1 MSTPDQEYFLRRIRR
16 ALNSKPDFSHHG
28 SPLFAH
34 APSPEELQILDNH
47 RRRTAADRNALLSQ
61 LMEAALPI
69 HLCVIPVPDLI
80 AAATAIATLAEAKKP
95 EWSAVKN
102 IIVWRHPLI
111 DLMELKAPLNRLKI
125 PLHRTEPMD
134 PAADPTQDRIERE
147 HLRSAVTASYIGVTS
162 ADLCMADTAT
172 LVLRN
177 RPGQPRSVALV
188 PSIHIAVITLD
199 QIISDMKE
207 LFALLRWDDRFRSE
221 GLSNYMAFIS
231 GPSKTADIEA
241 TMVHGAHGPREVYLY
256 VVSGK

>member
-134 PAADPTQDRIERE
+134 PAPTRPRTGSNGSTCAAPSLRRI
-147 HLRSAVTASYIGVTS
+147 SA
-162 ADLCMADTAT
+162 
-172 LVLRN
+172 
-177 RPGQPRSVALV
+177 
-188 PSIHIAVITLD
+188 
-199 QIISDMKE
+199 
-207 LFALLRWDDRFRSE
+207 
-221 GLSNYMAFIS
+221 
-231 GPSKTADIEA
+231 
-241 TMVHGAHGPREVYLY
+241 
-256 VVSGK
+256 